1 MYATTGFPHHLHW
14 SSYELADAVPRRLSE
29 LYRFDVRL
37 DAPGLESTGRG
48 AGRGPRRDPA
58 PRAYLPDSALPQRFH
73 VD

>member
-37 DAPGLESTGRG
+37 DAPDLPCANNGD
-48 AGRGPRRDPA
+48 ARRSGHA
-58 PRAYLPDSALPQRFH
+58 AQSYLPASALPDMFR